1 MNKLARLKVQSSG
14 DATLAESRYD
24 IGFRG
29 PGEPSLRQPC

>member
-1 MNKLARLKVQSSG
+1 MNKLARKRQSSG

-29 PGEPSLRQPC
+29 AGEPSLRQPC